1 MFYKRLRG
9 CSQRKTRANSLPILH
24 SSAGEEYMV
33 RVKRKIRI
41 LVAEDNLVNQ
51 VLATRL
57 LERQGHSVVIAFD
70 GRQAIQAF
78 ETNA

>member
-1 MFYKRLRG
+1 
-9 CSQRKTRANSLPILH
+9 
-24 SSAGEEYMV
+24 MV

-57 LERQGHSVVIAFD
+57 LERQGHSVVLALD